1 MKNDNIIGF
10 YILANK
16 LKNII
21 RRGWIEIGIDKERLE
36 SDAEHING
44 TLMLAI
50 AINSEYE
57 LDLDMYKVLKMLALH
72 ETEEIL
78 MPDYTVRSNIT
89 KLEKNEQGRVA
100 VSKVV
105 SGLGE
110 ENVIDELL
118 DDYRKRESKEAKFAH
133 LVDKIECDFQAKLYD
148 LEGVMDYNRAREDLI
163 YYGSRAEEIDAK
175 SKTAADFW
183 IEYDR
188 PKYKDDK
195 IFRELIEDIKNIDI
209 KQYQEL
215 MNINIEGV

>member
-1 MKNDNIIGF
+1 MKNDNIIRF

-36 SDAEHING
+36 SDAEHIYG

-163 YYGSRAEEIDAK
+163 YYGSSAEEIDAK

-215 MNINIEGV
+215 MNINIEGE

>member
-1 MKNDNIIGF
+1 MKNDNIIRF

-36 SDAEHING
+36 SDAEHIYG

-57 LDLDMYKVLKMLALH
+57 LDLDMYKVLKILALH

-105 SGLGE
+105 SGLASK
-110 ENVIDELL
+110 NVIDELL
-118 DDYRKRESKEAKFAH
+118 LFLYYNYIIANLNSFLNLLLLTGH
-133 LVDKIECDFQAKLYD
+133 LYI
-148 LEGVMDYNRAREDLI
+148 YNI
-163 YYGSRAEEIDAK
+163 
-175 SKTAADFW
+175 
-183 IEYDR
+183 
-188 PKYKDDK
+188 
-195 IFRELIEDIKNIDI
+195 
-209 KQYQEL
+209 
-215 MNINIEGV
+215 

>member
-1 MKNDNIIGF
+1 MKNDNIIRF

-36 SDAEHING
+36 SDAEHIYG